1 MIDVREQLVQD
12 EGQCLKVYL
21 DAECNLTV
29 GIGHRVLPSDNLK
42 LGDTIDYIRCYELF
56 NRDLEIAVAGVQNLI
71 PAGVFVP
78 ADIHAVLVNMAFN
91 LGQTKLAGFTHML
104 MAVKVQDWKHMAMEM
119 IDSRWFDQVK
129 SRAGRL
135 VNVVLEQAVA

>member
-12 EGQCLKVYL
+12 EGQCMKVYL
-21 DAECNLTV
+21 DAEGNLTV

-56 NRDLEIAVAGVQNLI
+56 NLDIVAAQEAVQNLI
-71 PAGVFVP
+71 PGVFVP
-78 ADIHAVLVNMAFN
+78 ADINAVLVNMAFN

-119 IDSRWFDQVK
+119 IDSRWFNQVK
-129 SRAGRL
+129 SRAVRL